1 MQLSNIQ
8 LDCGYYIR
16 RKLSVKR
23 YQWFRRT
30 NARQES
36 VLIYLTF
43 YGLLITILERKI
55 APANITGFY
64 MRFVKHPAIQMDIN
78 FNTAI
83 QWSTIW
89 ALQLALQL
97 QMDQCSHH
105 LYAEGYR
112 ITRSWSLRWAC
123 VYMELYSVH
132 TQVSHQ
138 DRTPLVQASFHDSG
152 LTLRHLGNVSWNF
165 KFTCRHPCMNTE
177 ALW

>member
-64 MRFVKHPAIQMDIN
+64 TRSVKHPAIQMDIN

-83 QWSTIW
+83 Q
-89 ALQLALQL
+89 
-97 QMDQCSHH
+97 
-105 LYAEGYR
+105 
-112 ITRSWSLRWAC
+112 
-123 VYMELYSVH
+123 
-132 TQVSHQ
+132 
-138 DRTPLVQASFHDSG
+138 
-152 LTLRHLGNVSWNF
+152 
-165 KFTCRHPCMNTE
+165 
-177 ALW
+177 